1 MSKYLSA
8 QHASVRDVS
17 VDKAPL
23 HISSIDTIQLIFYF
37 YFYIQNMCK
46 APFFKF
52 FFFFCHEFCFVDV
65 KLFRKTF
72 TFT

>member
-46 APFFKF
+46 APFF
-52 FFFFCHEFCFVDV
+52 
-65 KLFRKTF
+65 
-72 TFT
+72 